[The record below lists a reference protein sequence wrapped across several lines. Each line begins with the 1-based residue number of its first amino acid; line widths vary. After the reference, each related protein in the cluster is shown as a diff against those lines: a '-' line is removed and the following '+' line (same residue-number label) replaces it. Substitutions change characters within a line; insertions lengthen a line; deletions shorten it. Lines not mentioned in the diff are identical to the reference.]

1 MKNLFLI
8 IFCCSIFSLQAQ
20 DKPIVLGTA
29 SMISDMAGNIFGD
42 KADVQMIVPLG
53 GDPHLFE
60 PTPNAAKMVNEANLI
75 LMNGLTFEG
84 WLTELVEN
92 SGTKAETVRVTEGL
106 KPITSEVYTNAAD
119 PHAWMDIT
127 NAILYAEN
135 ITKAAKKL
143 IPNEAAYFD
152 DNFKKYKAELEATD
166 AYIIEKIKS
175 IPEKQRVLIT
185 SHDAF
190 QYYGKK
196 YGIQLKSSMGTSTD
210 ADVQT
215 SDMIALQKVI
225 TETGVPAIFV
235 ESTINPKLIEQLTK
249 DNGIVIGGELFA
261 DSLGDEESGADTYI
275 KMMKRN
281 TDVITEALSKEKME
295 VAKKTADEGGMFDM
309 MTWGIIGLIIV
320 LLLGFFALRK
330 KK

>member
-1 MKNLFLI
+1 MRNLFLI
-8 IFCCSIFSLQAQ
+8 VFCCSVFALQAQ
-20 DKPIVLGTA
+20 DKPVVLATA
-29 SMISDMAGNIFGD
+29 SMISDMASNIFGD

-60 PTPNAAKMVNEANLI
+60 PTPNAAKKVNEADLI

-106 KPITSEVYTNAAD
+106 KAITSDVYTNATD
-119 PHAWMDIT
+119 PHAWMDVS

-135 ITKAAKKL
+135 IMKAAKEL

-152 DNFKKYKAELEATD
+152 ERFNKYKAELEATD
-166 AYIIEKIKS
+166 KYIIEKIQS
-175 IPEKQRVLIT
+175 IPAKQRVLIT

-235 ESTINPKLIEQLTK
+235 ESTVNPKLMEQLAK

-261 DSLGDEESGADTYI
+261 DSLGDKESGADTYI
-275 KMMKRN
+275 KMMKQN
-281 TDVITEALSKEKME
+281 TDVITEALSREKVK
-295 VAKKTADEGGMFDM
+295 VAEKTSGEKGVFDM
-309 MTWGIIGLIIV
+309 TTWGIIGLIVV

-330 KK
+330 RN

>member
-1 MKNLFLI
+1 MRNLFLI
-8 IFCCSIFSLQAQ
+8 VFCCSVFALQAQ
-20 DKPIVLGTA
+20 DKPVVLATA
-29 SMISDMAGNIFGD
+29 SMISDMASNIFGD

-60 PTPNAAKMVNEANLI
+60 PTPNAAKKVNEANLI

-92 SGTKAETVRVTEGL
+92 SGTKGETVRVTEGL
-106 KPITSEVYTNAAD
+106 KPIMSEVYTNAAD
-119 PHAWMDIT
+119 PHAWMDVS
-127 NAILYAEN
+127 NAIIYSEN
-135 ITKAAKKL
+135 ILKAAKKL
-143 IPNEAAYFD
+143 IPNEAAYFEE
-152 DNFKKYKAELEATD
+152 NFNKYKVELEATD
-166 AYIIEKIKS
+166 KYIIEKINS

-190 QYYGKK
+190 HYYGKK
-196 YGIQLKSSMGTSTD
+196 YGIRLKSSMGTSSD

-215 SDMIALQKVI
+215 SDMVALQKVI

-235 ESTINPKLIEQLTK
+235 ESTINPKLIEQLAK

-261 DSLGDEESGADTYI
+261 DSLGDKESGADTYI

-281 TDVITEALSKEKME
+281 TDVITEALSKEKLK
-295 VAKKTADEGGMFDM
+295 VAEKTAGEGGIFDM
-309 MTWGIIGLIIV
+309 MTWGIIGLIVV

-330 KK
+330 RN

>member
-1 MKNLFLI
+1 MRNLFLI
-8 IFCCSIFSLQAQ
+8 VFCCSVFALQAQ
-20 DKPIVLGTA
+20 DKPAVLATA
-29 SMISDMAGNIFGD
+29 SMISDMASNIFGD

-60 PTPNAAKMVNEANLI
+60 PTPNAAKKVNEADLI

-106 KPITSEVYTNAAD
+106 KAITSEVYTNATD
-119 PHAWMDIT
+119 PHAWMDVS
-127 NAILYAEN
+127 NAIIYSEN
-135 ITKAAKKL
+135 ILKAAKKL

-152 DNFKKYKAELEATD
+152 DNFNKYKAELEAVD
-166 AYIIEKIKS
+166 KYIIEKINS

-235 ESTINPKLIEQLTK
+235 ESTINPKLIEQLAK

-261 DSLGDEESGADTYI
+261 DSLGDKESGADTYI

-281 TDVITEALSKEKME
+281 TDVITKALNKKNVKVAEKTTGE
-295 VAKKTADEGGMFDM
+295 EGVFDM
-309 MTWGIIGLIIV
+309 TTLGIIGLIVV
-320 LLLGFFALRK
+320 LLVGFFALRK
-330 KK
+330 RN